1 MRFFNAIAFVGAIA
15 AGGLGLTQGSAS
27 ATPLAAA
34 IAVAKSEPT
43 LVSRAYYYGRP
54 HYGYRPVAPV
64 YRGYYRRGPRVVCRT
79 YVRVVRTPYGR
90 LVRRPV
96 QVCTRR
102 Y

>member
-1 MRFFNAIAFVGAIA
+1 MRFFKAIAFVGTVA
-15 AGGLGLTQGSAS
+15 AGGLGLMQVSAS
-27 ATPLAAA
+27 ATPLSAA
-34 IAVAKSEPT
+34 IVAGNGEPS
-43 LVSRAYYYGRP
+43 LVSKVYYYGRP

-79 YVRVVRTPYGR
+79 YIRVVRTPYGR